1 MNMNDNLE
9 ARIERLEAI
18 ADIERLKALGMYH
31 ADRKDAEG
39 FAQLFCEDG
48 VFHGVYQKHVGRK
61 AIAAGLK
68 FFPFAIHYATNPIIT
83 VRGASAY
90 GRWYTIRP
98 QIDHAGKPSWA
109 AGWYDDEYVKVDGR
123 WLFKSVRIGS
133 CFQGTY
139 EEGWI
144 AEAVTPPA
152 ALEQALAENLRS
164 NGTAL

>member
-1 MNMNDNLE
+1 MSTSSDLE

-18 ADIERLKALGMYH
+18 AEIERLKALGMYH

-39 FAQLFCEDG
+39 FARLFCEDG

-61 AIAAGLK
+61 AIADGLK

-83 VRGASAY
+83 VQGSKAY

-109 AGWYDDEYVKVDGR
+109 AGWYDDEYAKVEGR
-123 WLFKSVRIGS
+123 WLFKSVRIVG
-133 CFQGTY
+133 CFQATY
-139 EEGWI
+139 EEGWVP
-144 AEAVTPPA
+144 EAVTPPA
-152 ALEQALAENLRS
+152 ALAQAHAESLQATGGGS
-164 NGTAL
+164 